1 MPQGREWPK
10 AGYLLLHTR
19 LSYAFERASLIFI
32 SILSS
37 RLNEQPLNEKQN
49 IHVKWTRFTTLLSRY
64 ILLNFFFPSGSFRH
78 NFQLLGELAWWT
90 RWLEIHCSSWYK
102 ERWRTSASVSLRCKF
117 FFFFFFLISVLQTR
131 YYLCA
136 SLHCVFLFLRY
147 SCIIR
152 IIKKAKRIWHS
163 AATPA
168 ARRIWR
174 IQRAD
179 TRLSYLPSLI
189 IRKKCLIMS
198 RLISH
203 RKLKIQFHWK
213 ENCISMYYIWGILR
227 DLGWFSADISEIKGF
242 V

>member
-117 FFFFFFLISVLQTR
+117 FFFFFFFFNFSFANSLLFM
-131 YYLCA
+131 CFA
-136 SLHCVFLFLRY
+136 SLCILVFAVQLYHSDNKKGKTYLAFSSDS
-147 SCIIR
+147 SCTQNLENSTSGYETLVLTKSNNQ
-152 IIKKAKRIWHS
+152 KKMPDYVKTHLAS
-163 AATPA
+163 
-168 ARRIWR
+168 
-174 IQRAD
+174 
-179 TRLSYLPSLI
+179 
-189 IRKKCLIMS
+189 
-198 RLISH
+198 
-203 RKLKIQFHWK
+203 
-213 ENCISMYYIWGILR
+213 
-227 DLGWFSADISEIKGF
+227 
-242 V
+242 